1 MLTVWPGFCE
11 LPDYGNKEDEQM
23 AKIAFLGLGLMGSGM
38 ANCLLDAGNE
48 VSVWNRSPNK
58 AEPLVAKGARRA
70 ASPADAAANAEAIFS
85 MVADDAASERVWL
98 AEDGALSTAPAGAL
112 AIECSTVSHNHTGRL
127 AAVAAAQ
134 GCVYLDCPVNGP
146 PSAAAS
152 GDLVLLVG
160 ADKSDLEQARPLLDV
175 ISSSVLHFGSVGT
188 GTAFK
193 LINNLLG
200 AVHVAS
206 IAEAVHL
213 AHKLDLDPETLIAA
227 VESGPC
233 ASPHVKRM
241 IRPMAEGRLA
251 DQFGLA
257 IGLREKDSRYC
268 LTMAK
273 SFETGMS
280 IGETAYQWYELALEK
295 VADQDDSAMLQVA
308 TAHNGKLPTK

>member
-1 MLTVWPGFCE
+1 
-11 LPDYGNKEDEQM
+11 M
-23 AKIAFLGLGLMGSGM
+23 ARIAFLGLGKMGSGM
-38 ANCLLDAGNE
+38 AGCLLAAGHE
-48 VSVWNRSPNK
+48 VSVWNRSAAK
-58 AEPLVAKGARRA
+58 AEPLEAVGATVS
-70 ASPADAAANAEAIFS
+70 ASPAEAAENADAIFS

-98 AEDGALSTAPAGAL
+98 ADDGALSAAAADTL
-112 AIECSTVSHNHTGRL
+112 AIECSTISHNHVARL
-127 AAVAAAQ
+127 ANASAEH
-134 GCVYLDCPVNGP
+134 GCTYLDCPVNGP
-146 PSAAAS
+146 PSAAAN

-160 ADKSDLEQARPLLDV
+160 AAGTDLERARPMLEA
-175 ISSSVLHFGSVGT
+175 ISSSILHFGDVGT

-206 IAEAVHL
+206 IAEATHL
-213 AHKLDLDPETLIAA
+213 ARKLELNPETLIAA

-268 LTMAK
+268 LAMAK
-273 SFETGMS
+273 AFETGMS
-280 IGETAYQWYELALEK
+280 VGEAAYRWYQLATES
-295 VADQDDSAMLQVA
+295 VADQDDSAMLQVT
-308 TAHNGKLPTK
+308 TASNGNPPSVVKP

>member
-1 MLTVWPGFCE
+1 MNRV
-11 LPDYGNKEDEQM
+11 
-23 AKIAFLGLGLMGSGM
+23 AFLGLGLMGSGM
-38 ANCLLDAGNE
+38 ADCLLDAGNE
-48 VSVWNRSPNK
+48 VSVWNRSPDK
-58 AEPLVAKGARRA
+58 AEPLVAKGARLA
-70 ASPADAAANAEAIFS
+70 ASPADAAANADAIFS

-98 AEDGALSTAPAGAL
+98 AADGALSTAAAGSL
-112 AIECSTVSHNHTGRL
+112 VIECSTISHNHVGRL
-127 AAVAAAQ
+127 AATAAAQ

-152 GDLVLLVG
+152 GELVLLVG
-160 ADKSDLEQARPLLDV
+160 AEKDELEQARPLLDI
-175 ISSSVLHFGSVGT
+175 ISSSVLHFGSAGT

-268 LTMAK
+268 LNMART
-273 SFETGMS
+273 FDAGMS

-308 TAHNGKLPTK
+308 TAHNGRLPTR

>member
-1 MLTVWPGFCE
+1 
-11 LPDYGNKEDEQM
+11 M
-23 AKIAFLGLGLMGSGM
+23 ARIAFLGLGKMGSGM
-38 ANCLLDAGNE
+38 ASCLLAAGNE
-48 VSVWNRSPNK
+48 VSVWNRSADK
-58 AEPLVAKGARRA
+58 AELLAAKGAVVA
-70 ASPADAAANAEAIFS
+70 ASPAEAAEDSDAMFS
-85 MVADDAASERVWL
+85 MVADDAASQRVWL
-98 AEDGALSTAPAGAL
+98 ADDGALSTASTGAL
-112 AIECSTVSHNHTGRL
+112 VIECSTISHNHVRRL
-127 AAVAAAQ
+127 ADAAAAR
-134 GCVYLDCPVNGP
+134 GCAYLDCPVNGP
-146 PSAAAS
+146 PAAAAS

-160 ADKSDLEQARPLLDV
+160 ASESDLEQARPLLEI
-175 ISSSVLHFGSVGT
+175 ISASVLHFGEVGT

-213 AHKLDLDPETLIAA
+213 TRKLNLNTETLIAA

-268 LTMAK
+268 LGMAK
-273 SFETGMS
+273 TFETGMAV
-280 IGETAYQWYELALEK
+280 GETAYQWYQMAMES
-295 VADQDDSAMLQVA
+295 VADQDDSAMLQVT
-308 TAHNGKLPTK
+308 TAHNGKLSSR